1 MSAGREAPAGL
12 RRVITAGGFFALS
25 FGSIV
30 GSGWVV
36 LLGDWLNR
44 ASPGGAVLAILAGG
58 SAMVLVGLCYAELAV
73 RYPRAGGE
81 FVYILEAWGR
91 TPAFVT
97 GWFLTLYLIA
107 ICAFEGLAIAV
118 LLQTLFPR
126 ITADVVY
133 VTLGE
138 AITWDALAIGLAG
151 AAVIWGVNVAGTRV
165 SLFLQRFITY
175 GFIAVM
181 AFLIGAGL
189 VRGSWQNLTPFFG
202 GAAGSGW
209 PAGAAW
215 IFGTCAVLLYG
226 FQASIQA
233 IEERAPHVSMQNVV
247 RAMIGGIIAAAIFY
261 CAVVVAAGRALPWA
275 SLLDT
280 RLPAAAAFGALSPS
294 GVLGTV
300 VIVAAA
306 ASLVKTWN
314 GIVLMAARL
323 VLAQARAGLLPRAFT
338 GLNRAGAPAK
348 AIAFV
353 SLASIA
359 GMLLGRGA
367 IIPIIN
373 MAAMCVSAA
382 TAICLVALLRLRR
395 SGGTIPSFSTPGGT
409 ATISAALLLMLGMSA
424 STFLEPLINARGS
437 VPLEWILVLIWLVV
451 GLAFAR
457 CTRAGRQA
465 AAPGSTPCT
474 DISAR

>member
-1 MSAGREAPAGL
+1 MNAGGETPAGL
-12 RRVITAGGFFALS
+12 RRVITTGGFFTLS

-58 SAMVLVGLCYAELAV
+58 GAMVLVGLCYAELAT

-91 TPAFVT
+91 TPAFMT

-107 ICAFEGLAIAV
+107 ICAFEGLAIAL
-118 LLQTLFPR
+118 LLQTLFPH
-126 ITADVVY
+126 ITADAIY

-138 AITWDALAIGLAG
+138 AITWDALAIGLSG
-151 AAVIWGVNVAGTRV
+151 AALIWVVNVAGTRV

-181 AFLIGAGL
+181 VFLIGAGA
-189 VRGSWQNLTPFFG
+189 VRGSWQNLNPFFG
-202 GAAGSGW
+202 GSAGSDW
-209 PAGAAW
+209 PLGAAW

-226 FQASIQA
+226 FQASVQA
-233 IEERAPHVSMQNVV
+233 IEERAPHVSMQSVV
-247 RAMIGGIIAAAIFY
+247 RAMIGGIIAATIFY
-261 CAVVVAAGRALPWA
+261 CAVVLAAGSALPWP
-275 SLLDT
+275 SLLET

-300 VIVAAA
+300 VIVAAT

-338 GLNRAGAPAK
+338 RLNGAGAPAK

-353 SLASIA
+353 SFASIV

-382 TAICLVALLRLRR
+382 TAICLLALLRLRR
-395 SGGTIPSFSTPGGT
+395 SGAAVPLFSTPGGT
-409 ATISAALLLMLGMSA
+409 ATIGTALLFMLGMSA
-424 STFLEPLINARGS
+424 FTFLEPLISSRGA
-437 VPLEWILVLIWLVV
+437 VPLEWILVLIWLVI
-451 GLAFAR
+451 GLIFAR
-457 CTRAGRQA
+457 CTRSVSPRATFR
-465 AAPGSTPCT
+465 T
-474 DISAR
+474 DIDQNFST